1 MTYYFTGNF
10 VQLISGIEVSNT
22 IVFLDSSVLPIC
34 FKLAIFHIKLSNLPN
49 SAWSRF
55 VNRRKRQFSSFT
67 LIVSSIKLPKA
78 LRYCYLQDQ
87 KWCLSVHLAWFKP
100 LSPAVIDK
108 RIPRSTSNLLSQLWT
123 VEEVRIL
130 YSPKIFTPEEGKESI
145 FFFFATV
152 SRPFWKWLSPI
163 KKPLDQIFKNLL
175 GKRTFVPPKPGGM
188 SATFSVSFLFASW
201 SGCSSLLTGMKT
213 KEDWLV

>member
-1 MTYYFTGNF
+1 MLATRKSFRRNTAWVQITSLTKQIKTFMTYYFTGNF

-34 FKLAIFHIKLSNLPN
+34 FKSAIFHIKLSNLPN
-49 SAWSRF
+49 LAWSRF

-100 LSPAVIDK
+100 LSPAVTDK
-108 RIPRSTSNLLSQLWT
+108 RIPRSTSNLLWQLWT
-123 VEEVRIL
+123 VEEVRIF
-130 YSPKIFTPEEGKESI
+130 YNPKIFTPEEGKESI
-145 FFFFATV
+145 FFCNSFSTILKVVV
-152 SRPFWKWLSPI
+152 SNKKTLRPNI
-163 KKPLDQIFKNLL
+163 
-175 GKRTFVPPKPGGM
+175 
-188 SATFSVSFLFASW
+188 
-201 SGCSSLLTGMKT
+201 
-213 KEDWLV
+213 